1 MVTIEKPRLVVFD
14 VEGVLI
20 PKNRFFFEVG
30 KSLGFVKL
38 VKILF
43 FGLLYEAGILKLQSV
58 LRHVFKESK
67 GVELETLTLIFE
79 KIPSTPFLQN
89 IFSQIKM
96 RNCKI
101 ALISSGLP
109 TVIVKKLADA
119 VGADYAYGI
128 EVETKDG
135 KLTGK
140 IWGDAIEPEGKL
152 KILSQIL
159 TAEGLRLSDC
169 IVVADDRNNRCIF
182 LPGMLKIGFNP
193 DFVIR
198 VKADRVVNGKL
209 SAILPI
215 IDGKPH
221 KRSFPSTNDFLR
233 EDIHASGFFMP
244 VIATLIGVPTV
255 GVLIFTIALI
265 YTISELWRLEGRE
278 LSFISAIT
286 RHAANQSELR
296 GFAAAPLYFAFG
308 ILFTL
313 LVFPHPASYAAIAM
327 FCLGDSV
334 ASLFGGLISTSLP
347 FNKGK
352 TWEGSLAGFFFAF
365 LAGTFFVSPLLAFI
379 GAAIAMTVE
388 VLPLPVNDNVLIPV
402 ITGAAFDTIEIMAV
416 LPKDNC
422 STNYFLPL
430 LLITGFCGAQA
441 YLKQSKTT
449 YSICQVSILF

>member
-1 MVTIEKPRLVVFD
+1 MVTLEKPRLVVFD

-30 KSLGFVKL
+30 KSLGFIRL

-43 FGLLYEAGILKLQSV
+43 FGFLYETGILKLQSV
-58 LRHVFKESK
+58 LRHIFKELK
-67 GVELETLTLIFE
+67 DVKLETLTLIFE
-79 KIPSTPFLQN
+79 RIPSTPFLRN
-89 IFSQIKM
+89 IFSQIKI

-135 KLTGK
+135 KLTGE
-140 IWGDAIEPEGKL
+140 IWGDAIEPDGKL

-182 LPGMLKIGFNP
+182 MPGMLKIGFNP
-193 DFVIR
+193 DFVLT
-198 VKADRVVNGKL
+198 VKADRVANGKL

-215 IDGKPH
+215 IDGKQH
-221 KRSFPSTNDFLR
+221 KRSFPSTNDFVR

-244 VIATLIGVPTV
+244 VIASLIGVPIV
-255 GVLIFTIALI
+255 GALIFTIALT
-265 YTISELWRLEGRE
+265 YTISELWRLDGRE

-286 RHAANQSELR
+286 RHAASQSELN

-313 LVFPHPASYAAIAM
+313 LVFPAPASYAAIAM

-388 VLPLPVNDNVLIPV
+388 VLPLPVNDNVLVPV
-402 ITGAAFDTIEIMAV
+402 ITGVALT
-416 LPKDNC
+416 
-422 STNYFLPL
+422 
-430 LLITGFCGAQA
+430 LLI
-441 YLKQSKTT
+441 
-449 YSICQVSILF
+449 

>member
-1 MVTIEKPRLVVFD
+1 MVTSEKPKLVVFD

-30 KSLGFVKL
+30 KQLGFLKML
-38 VKILF
+38 KILF
-43 FGLLYEAGILKLQSV
+43 YGFLYEAGILKLQSV
-58 LRHVFKESK
+58 LRRVFEESK
-67 GVELETLTLIFE
+67 GVNIETLKMIFD
-79 KIPSTPFLQN
+79 KLSSTPTLN
-89 IFSQIKM
+89 EVFSQIKK

-109 TVIVKKLADA
+109 TIIVKRLDDE
-119 VGADYAYGI
+119 VGADFAYG
-128 EVETKDG
+128 VEAETEDG

-140 IWGDAIEPEGKL
+140 IWGDPIEPEGKL
-152 KILSQIL
+152 KILCQIL
-159 TAEGLRLSDC
+159 TAENLQLRDC

-182 LPGMLKIGFNP
+182 LPGMCKIGFNP
-193 DFVIR
+193 DFVLR

-215 IDGKPH
+215 IDGEPH
-221 KRSFPSTNDFLR
+221 QRSFPTTNDFLR
-233 EDIHASGFFMP
+233 EDIHASGFFVP
-244 VIATLIGVPTV
+244 VFASFIGVPVV
-255 GVLIFTIALI
+255 GFLIFGIALI
-265 YTISELWRLEGRE
+265 YTVSELWRLEGRE

-286 RHAANQSELR
+286 RNAANQSELR

-313 LVFPHPASYAAIAM
+313 IVFPHPASYAAIAM

-365 LAGTFFVSPLLAFI
+365 LAGTFFVSPMWALV

-388 VLPLPVNDNVLIPV
+388 VLPLPVNDNVFIPV
-402 ITGAAFDTIEIMAV
+402 VTGAALT
-416 LPKDNC
+416 
-422 STNYFLPL
+422 FLR
-430 LLITGFCGAQA
+430 
-441 YLKQSKTT
+441 
-449 YSICQVSILF
+449 

>member
-1 MVTIEKPRLVVFD
+1 MVTTIEKPRVVVFD

-30 KSLGFVKL
+30 KSLGYVKL

-43 FGLLYEAGILKLQSV
+43 YGLLYEVGILKLQSV

-79 KIPSTPFLQN
+79 KIPSTPYLKN

-109 TVIVKKLADA
+109 TVIVKKLADE

-128 EVETKDG
+128 EVETEDG

-140 IWGDAIEPEGKL
+140 IWGDAIEPDGKL

-159 TAEGLRLSDC
+159 TAESLRLSDC

-215 IDGKPH
+215 IDGKPS

-233 EDIHASGFFMP
+233 EDIHASGFFVP
-244 VIATLIGVPTV
+244 VIATLIGVPIV
-255 GVLIFTIALI
+255 GVLIFAIAVI
-265 YTISELWRLEGRE
+265 YTISEFWRLEGKE
-278 LSFISAIT
+278 FSIISAIT
-286 RHAANQSELR
+286 RHAASQSELN

-334 ASLFGGLISTSLP
+334 ASLFGGFISTSLP

-388 VLPLPVNDNVLIPV
+388 VLPLPVNDNVLVPV
-402 ITGAAFDTIEIMAV
+402 VTGAV
-416 LPKDNC
+416 L
-422 STNYFLPL
+422 T
-430 LLITGFCGAQA
+430 LLI
-441 YLKQSKTT
+441 
-449 YSICQVSILF
+449 

>member
-1 MVTIEKPRLVVFD
+1 MVTVEKHRLVVFD

-20 PKNRFFFEVG
+20 PKNRFFFDVG
-30 KSLGFVKL
+30 KTLGYLKL
-38 VKILF
+38 VRILF

-58 LRHVFKESK
+58 LRHVFEESK
-67 GVELETLTLIFE
+67 GVELETLTCIFE
-79 KIPSTPFLQN
+79 KIPSTPFLKN
-89 IFSQIKM
+89 IFCQIKM

-140 IWGDAIEPEGKL
+140 IWGDAIAPGGKL

-159 TAEGLRLSDC
+159 TAENLRLSDC

-244 VIATLIGVPTV
+244 VIASLIGVPTV
-255 GVLIFTIALI
+255 GILIFGTALI
-265 YTISELWRLEGRE
+265 YSVSEIWRLEGKE

-313 LVFPHPASYAAIAM
+313 LVFPAPASYAAIAM

-352 TWEGSLAGFFFAF
+352 TWEGSLSGFFFAF
-365 LAGTFFVSPLLAFI
+365 LAGSFFVHPLFAFI

-388 VLPLPVNDNVLIPV
+388 VLPLPVNDNVLVPI
-402 ITGAAFDTIEIMAV
+402 ITGAALT
-416 LPKDNC
+416 
-422 STNYFLPL
+422 L
-430 LLITGFCGAQA
+430 LR
-441 YLKQSKTT
+441 
-449 YSICQVSILF
+449 

>member
-1 MVTIEKPRLVVFD
+1 MVTLEKPRLVVFD

-30 KSLGFVKL
+30 KSLGFIRL

-43 FGLLYEAGILKLQSV
+43 FGFLYETGILKLQSV
-58 LRHVFKESK
+58 LRHIFRESK
-67 GVELETLTLIFE
+67 DVKLETLTLIFE
-79 KIPSTPFLQN
+79 RIPSTPFLQN
-89 IFSQIKM
+89 IFSQIKI

-135 KLTGK
+135 KLTGE
-140 IWGDAIEPEGKL
+140 IWGDAIEPDGKL

-169 IVVADDRNNRCIF
+169 VVVADDRNNRCIF
-182 LPGMLKIGFNP
+182 MPGMLKIGFNP
-193 DFVIR
+193 DFVLR
-198 VKADRVVNGKL
+198 VKADRVANGKL

-215 IDGKPH
+215 IDGKTH
-221 KRSFPSTNDFLR
+221 KRSFPSTNDFVR

-244 VIATLIGVPTV
+244 VIASLIGVPIV
-255 GVLIFTIALI
+255 GALIFTIALT
-265 YTISELWRLEGRE
+265 YTISELWRLDGRE

-286 RHAANQSELR
+286 RHAASQSELN

-313 LVFPHPASYAAIAM
+313 LVFPAPASYAAIAM

-388 VLPLPVNDNVLIPV
+388 VLPLPVNDNVLVPV
-402 ITGAAFDTIEIMAV
+402 ITGVALT
-416 LPKDNC
+416 
-422 STNYFLPL
+422 
-430 LLITGFCGAQA
+430 LLI
-441 YLKQSKTT
+441 
-449 YSICQVSILF
+449 

>member
-1 MVTIEKPRLVVFD
+1 MVAIEKNRLVVFD

-20 PKNRFFFEVG
+20 PKNRFLFEVG
-30 KSLGFVKL
+30 KSLGFVRL
-38 VKILF
+38 VRLLF
-43 FGLLYEAGILKLQSV
+43 FGFLYESGILKLESA
-58 LRHVFKESK
+58 LKHSFKELK
-67 GVELETLTLIFE
+67 GIKPETLMFIFG
-79 KIPSTPFLQN
+79 KISSTSFLQN

-109 TVIVKKLADA
+109 TVIVKKLAA
-119 VGADYAYGI
+119 TVGAEYAYGV

-135 KLTGK
+135 KLTGE
-140 IWGDAIEPEGKL
+140 IWGDAIEPNGKL

-182 LPGMLKIGFNP
+182 MPGMLKIGFNP
-193 DFVIR
+193 DFVLR
-198 VKADRVVNGKL
+198 VRADKVVTGKL
-209 SAILPI
+209 SGILPI
-215 IDGKPH
+215 IDGKPR
-221 KRSFPSTNDFLR
+221 KRSFPSTNDLVR

-244 VIATLIGVPTV
+244 VIASLIGVPIV
-255 GVLIFTIALI
+255 GALIFTIALL
-265 YTISELWRLEGRE
+265 YTISELLRLEGRD
-278 LSFISAIT
+278 LPLISAIT
-286 RHAANQSELR
+286 RHAASQSELY

-308 ILFTL
+308 ILLTL
-313 LVFPHPASYAAIAM
+313 LVFPAPASGAAIAM

-365 LAGTFFVSPLLAFI
+365 LAGTFFVSPVLALI

-388 VLPLPVNDNVLIPV
+388 VLPLPVNDNVLVPV
-402 ITGAAFDTIEIMAV
+402 ITGAV
-416 LPKDNC
+416 L
-422 STNYFLPL
+422 TL
-430 LLITGFCGAQA
+430 L
-441 YLKQSKTT
+441 
-449 YSICQVSILF
+449 V